1 VHRLAPAGL
10 DEVVYPSFAG
20 PERIDWVDYKKR
32 LAQADIGAF
41 ARAALERANG
51 HTLWYVSAPGYITHV
66 GTCEA
71 LSNAL
76 AGTRQRIQRTVS
88 DPEIFEKPALQMF
101 PARRGD

>member
-32 LAQADIGAF
+32 LAHANVDAF
-41 ARAALERANG
+41 ARAALERARG
-51 HTLWYVSAPGYITHV
+51 RTLWYVSAPGYITHV

-71 LSNAL
+71 LSAQFS
-76 AGTRQRIQRTVS
+76 AERDGVQRTVS
-88 DPEIFEKPALQMF
+88 NPNIFEKPELQMF
-101 PARRGD
+101 PAHNGG